1 MSWQDK
7 IPGKIQDWLNSLEQQ
22 ERSKLDFSP
31 ESLLPLEQ
39 VLLDRF
45 ADKHEMR
52 QDKNFEFVRG
62 FLLYGYEVFRRNDLL
77 RHLEWRLPEDENA
90 PVMPSL
96 ICPLFSNSW
105 VDIEKKLPRVLHA
118 RIGHVI
124 YDYFIINTQYIINGY
139 ESLLKEN
146 PQPVPGNGGYSY
158 QYYLLGEK
166 RSFNL
171 RAIAE
176 QLTAA
181 LANKHEWQV
190 FFHSPAHLLVK
201 VGSDYYFHF
210 QLDARASVLAESA
223 ELADEYQGE
232 KDKAR
237 IAGCAFRIEFW
248 GDEDDMGDYFNEH
261 LLLLEKLNTDLIYD
275 FRNGLFLDEF

>member
-1 MSWQDK
+1 MSGRNK
-7 IPGKIQDWLNSLEQQ
+7 IPGKIQGWLNGLEPQ
-22 ERSKLDFSP
+22 ERNKLDFSP

-39 VLLDRF
+39 VLLSRF
-45 ADKHEMR
+45 SDGESMY
-52 QDKNFEFVRG
+52 QDEHFEFVRG

-77 RHLEWRLPEDENA
+77 RHLEWRLPEDEHA
-90 PVMPSL
+90 PLMPTL
-96 ICPLFSNSW
+96 ICPLFKNSW
-105 VDIEKKLPRVLHA
+105 VNIGKKLPRVLHA

-124 YDYFIINTQYIINGY
+124 YDYFNKNTQFFVNKY
-139 ESLLKEN
+139 EEELRAK

-158 QYYLLGEK
+158 QYYLLGDK

-176 QLTAA
+176 QLATA
-181 LANKHEWQV
+181 LAHKPEWQV
-190 FFHSPAHLLVK
+190 TFHSPEHLLVSM
-201 VGSDYYFHF
+201 GNDYYFHF
-210 QLDARASVLAESA
+210 KLDARASVLEESA
-223 ELADEYQGE
+223 ELADDYQGE

-237 IAGCAFRIEFW
+237 IASCAFRIEFW

-261 LLLLEKLNTDLIYD
+261 LLLLEKLDSDLIYD